1 MDKILIAT
9 KNEGKAKEYRK
20 LFEPKGFEVVTLN
33 DLNDPIEIVED
44 GETFAQN
51 VAIKATALAEKY
63 QVIALADDSGLMVD
77 QLDGAPG
84 IYSARYAG
92 DHDDEANKQKLLAEL
107 AGVAPDKRT
116 AHFHCAIVVASP
128 AGEQLIMI
136 HCSIIHHLNAPLPN
150 CQWKKKIVSVTVDE
164 QSKL

>member
-44 GETFAQN
+44 GKTFAQN
-51 VAIKATALAEKY
+51 AAIKALALAEKY

-77 QLDGAPG
+77 YLDGAPG

-107 AGVAPDKRT
+107 LLLING
-116 AHFHCAIVVASP
+116 
-128 AGEQLIMI
+128 QLIF
-136 HCSIIHHLNAPLPN
+136 
-150 CQWKKKIVSVTVDE
+150 IVRSSLLVQLAHSWQLKVKSTV
-164 QSKL
+164 

>member
-33 DLNDPIEIVED
+33 DLNDPIKIVED

-51 VAIKATALAEKY
+51 AAIKATALAEKY

-77 QLDGAPG
+77 HLDGAPG

-92 DHDDEANKQKLLAEL
+92 DHDD
-107 AGVAPDKRT
+107 
-116 AHFHCAIVVASP
+116 
-128 AGEQLIMI
+128 
-136 HCSIIHHLNAPLPN
+136 
-150 CQWKKKIVSVTVDE
+150 
-164 QSKL
+164 